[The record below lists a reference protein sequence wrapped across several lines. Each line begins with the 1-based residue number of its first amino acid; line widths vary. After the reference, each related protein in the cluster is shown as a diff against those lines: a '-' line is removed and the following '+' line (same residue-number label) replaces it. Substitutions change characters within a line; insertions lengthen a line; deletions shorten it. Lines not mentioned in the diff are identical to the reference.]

1 MSINSLQDYFEAL
14 DRLVAGCPKIVAKG
28 TRITNDSVSIE
39 AGRGKGSIKK
49 SRLVFSDLIEAIR
62 VVAEN
67 QFQGKNEIQEKI
79 DKAKKQTLSYKKMYE
94 ESIGREL
101 SLIYE
106 IDELKQTIRQLTNN
120 KVSSISRKS

>member
-1 MSINSLQDYFEAL
+1 MSINSLQDYFQAL
-14 DRLVAGCPKIVAKG
+14 DRLVAGCPKFVAKG
-28 TRITNDSVSIE
+28 TRITNNSVSIE

-67 QFQGKNEIQEKI
+67 QFEGKNEIQEKI